1 MLFPALPWPPTSHI
15 FVSYSAKPAY
25 PLGFKQNDP
34 TQPKQ
39 AHGPHQAEEFAR
51 LACLLLHDCLLSVWV
66 SFIAADPARCARRLI
81 ASVFTMTFTGR
92 NACFVSRMLL
102 WQWTSG
108 ATD

>member
-1 MLFPALPWPPTSHI
+1 MLFPALPSPPTSHI

-51 LACLLLHDCLLSVWV
+51 LVCLLLHGCLLSVWV
-66 SFIAADPARCARRLI
+66 SFTAADPARCARRLI
-81 ASVFTMTFTGR
+81 ASVSTMTVTGR
-92 NACFVSRMLL
+92 NACFISLL
-102 WQWTSG
+102 LL
-108 ATD
+108 